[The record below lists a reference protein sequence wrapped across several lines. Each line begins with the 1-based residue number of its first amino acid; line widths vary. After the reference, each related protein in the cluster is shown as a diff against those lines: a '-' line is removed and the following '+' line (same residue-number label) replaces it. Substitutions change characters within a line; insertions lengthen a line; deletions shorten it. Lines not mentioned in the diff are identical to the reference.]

1 MNWTPSEVDRS
12 FVGYNSVPM
21 QPNELNVTTLIPP
34 KMVVKITPCVGLWMN
49 GMPNTD
55 MPDNMKLKASKNRT
69 YAKAFKKTENL
80 VFLLMNVTF

>member
-1 MNWTPSEVDRS
+1 
-12 FVGYNSVPM
+12 
-21 QPNELNVTTLIPP
+21 
-34 KMVVKITPCVGLWMN
+34 MN